1 VSWRASQVKESYE
14 RILVVYIHSL
24 KICGTI
30 DTLGAF
36 ASVIKYKLDGIDHEE
51 VIDNEDFTI
60 LDEIVLT
67 HIEEN

>member
-1 VSWRASQVKESYE
+1 MKESYE
-14 RILVVYIHSL
+14 RILVVYIQSL

-30 DTLGAF
+30 DSLGAF
-36 ASVIKYKLDGIDHEE
+36 ASVIKYKLDGKDYEE

>member
-1 VSWRASQVKESYE
+1 MKESYE
-14 RILVVYIHSL
+14 RIIVAYIHSL

-36 ASVIKYKLDGIDHEE
+36 ASVIKYKVDGVDHEE

-67 HIEEN
+67 HIEED